1 MTFYNVLLLSWKGYH
16 MKYIKPYLIYNNN
29 QLKDLILKMPKNK
42 DELKLVAGF
51 GEIKVNKYGDD
62 ILKIVNKH
70 R

>member
-1 MTFYNVLLLSWKGYH
+1 
-16 MKYIKPYLIYNNN
+16 
-29 QLKDLILKMPKNK
+29 MPKNK

>member
-1 MTFYNVLLLSWKGYH
+1 

-51 GEIKVNKYGDD
+51 GEIKVNKYGVF
-62 ILKIVNKH
+62 VNRKLGQKTIQF
-70 R
+70 